1 MRKTVNLPLYN
12 EFMDIFANHEIEN
25 WQAKDFW
32 EKMEES
38 PSYSTKRRQSLM
50 YTGLRILLKYNYLEV
65 DIYQSTRKAFSYKE
79 TSRLDELRNKYKK
92 QKLERIFSTKKTEF
106 LCQIK
111 DKENNINFIQTLLAD
126 DKTLEK
132 YFIVYQKNLE
142 NDIRSI
148 NANIKFMEE
157 VLN

>member
-1 MRKTVNLPLYN
+1 MRKTVNLPLYD
-12 EFMDIFANHEIEN
+12 EFMDIFANHEIKN
-25 WQAKDFW
+25 WQAKHFW
-32 EKMEES
+32 ERMSVGK
-38 PSYSTKRRQSLM
+38 SYFAEQHRRLM
-50 YTGLRILLKYNYLEV
+50 YAGLKVLVKCQYLEV
-65 DIYQSTRKAFSYKE
+65 DVSQSTSKAFSYIE
-79 TSRLDELRNKYKK
+79 TNRLDNLREKYKK
-92 QKLERIFSTKKTEF
+92 QKLERIFLTKKTEF

-132 YFIVYQKNLE
+132 YFIAHQQKLE

-148 NANIKFMEE
+148 NSNIKFMED